1 MLGLRRRKGMV
12 LDDADPDTWSAGSF
26 FTNPVLAADD
36 ASALPPGAPR
46 WPLPDG
52 GVKTSAAWLIEHA
65 GFARGHGL
73 PGPAS
78 LSTKHTL
85 ALTNRGTACAA
96 DLVALARE
104 VRAGVRAAFGVT
116 LEPEPVLV
124 RLLPPTRVSP
134 PTPGGSACG
143 TRPTGYAYD
152 VDRFS
157 FEFSQPLSWPLA
169 ALGVTPW
176 TAHVDVGDDELAV
189 RFGPWSLVTP
199 LPNVEGASITGPYL
213 PFKVLGPHVSLADR
227 GVTFGT
233 SWHRGVCIRFRRP
246 VPGAL
251 PVGLLTHPAATVTVA
266 DPERLVELLERR
278 PQGAPGDGGGLPPRA
293 RVGAVGR
300 GPARGRPGH
309 GHEHGHGD
317 GRRRTDARP
326 NASVAAH
333 APGDRPLRAL
343 VVGRRLDAGP
353 PGATPASPGGRGPR
367 APDPGRHARAHP
379 HREGAGSHA
388 ARRRGTARAGL
399 DPLTTCP
406 ISRPTPGPA
415 ARPASCPPR
424 RGAARARAR
433 GRG

>member
-1 MLGLRRRKGMV
+1 M
-12 LDDADPDTWSAGSF
+12 
-26 FTNPVLAADD
+26 
-36 ASALPPGAPR
+36 
-46 WPLPDG
+46 
-52 GVKTSAAWLIEHA
+52 
-65 GFARGHGL
+65 
-73 PGPAS
+73 
-78 LSTKHTL
+78 
-85 ALTNRGTACAA
+85 
-96 DLVALARE
+96 
-104 VRAGVRAAFGVT
+104 
-116 LEPEPVLV
+116 
-124 RLLPPTRVSP
+124 SP

-278 PQGAPGDGGGLPPRA
+278 PQGAPGDGDELR
-293 RVGAVGR
+293 RVLESVPSAADRLAAV
-300 GPARGRPGH
+300 PATAMSTATGTG
-309 GHEHGHGD
+309 
-317 GRRRTDARP
+317 
-326 NASVAAH
+326 
-333 APGDRPLRAL
+333 
-343 VVGRRLDAGP
+343 DAGP
-353 PGATPASPGGRGPR
+353 TPVATPPSRRTPR
-367 APDPGRHARAHP
+367 ATARSARSSSADVSTPGRPAP
-379 HREGAGSHA
+379 
-388 ARRRGTARAGL
+388 RRRPRAAAV
-399 DPLTTCP
+399 PEH
-406 ISRPTPGPA
+406 PTPADMPAHTPTEKVPGVTPPADEGLPGPD
-415 ARPASCPPR
+415 STL
-424 RGAARARAR
+424 
-433 GRG
+433 